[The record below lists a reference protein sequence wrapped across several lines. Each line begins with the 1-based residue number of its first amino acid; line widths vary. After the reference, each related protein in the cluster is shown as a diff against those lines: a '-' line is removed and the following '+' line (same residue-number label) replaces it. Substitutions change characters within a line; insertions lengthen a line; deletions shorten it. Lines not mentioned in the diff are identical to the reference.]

1 MVDFTSNRHVSFPR
15 GWYLYPT
22 KNNGLLEIFHPKNGL
37 PSKPFQPD
45 ENFSGSNLKR
55 LGAKPLP
62 ELRQK
67 EAPLLNFFGPQK
79 GNKNASFL
87 RPKMHHNYRTF
98 FVGKKRVLCDV
109 SKKKKGCSYQWIG
122 GGPLFFFFWVR
133 SPNCRWAPPFL
144 NLTWPHWIQHR
155 TFFLGRDFFFTTWGL
170 EHVTQSRESFH
181 GGVWLTLPE
190 THKNSSP
197 ALRRIFSGFLFGG
210 PFRPRAF
217 SGGGKLLGIRA
228 RKDTNWH
235 FPMIFTGSKLTRCR
249 WLPFVVCDAIVHRW
263 SCARRI
269 VAHRLCTRWGFLQA
283 DSHFFIHFWSFLSWS
298 PHFGGNHDHPLSS
311 QLYLQ
316 V

>member
-98 FVGKKRVLCDV
+98 FVGKKMCFVWCFEEKERGQLPVDRRWPAV
-109 SKKKKGCSYQWIG
+109 
-122 GGPLFFFFWVR
+122 FFFGSGHQIAVEHHRFWI
-133 SPNCRWAPPFL
+133 
-144 NLTWPHWIQHR
+144 WPGR
-155 TFFLGRDFFFTTWGL
+155 TESSTGHFFLGGIFF
-170 EHVTQSRESFH
+170 
-181 GGVWLTLPE
+181 
-190 THKNSSP
+190 
-197 ALRRIFSGFLFGG
+197 
-210 PFRPRAF
+210 
-217 SGGGKLLGIRA
+217 
-228 RKDTNWH
+228 
-235 FPMIFTGSKLTRCR
+235 
-249 WLPFVVCDAIVHRW
+249 
-263 SCARRI
+263 
-269 VAHRLCTRWGFLQA
+269 
-283 DSHFFIHFWSFLSWS
+283 
-298 PHFGGNHDHPLSS
+298 S
-311 QLYLQ
+311 QLGGWNM
-316 V
+316 

>member
-109 SKKKKGCSYQWIG
+109 SKKKKGGSYQWIG
-122 GGPLFFFFWVR
+122 GGPLFFFLGQVTKLPLSTTVFEFDL
-133 SPNCRWAPPFL
+133 AAL
-144 NLTWPHWIQHR
+144 NPAQD
-155 TFFLGRDFFFTTWGL
+155 FFFGRDFFFTTWGL

-217 SGGGKLLGIRA
+217 SGGEAVR
-228 RKDTNWH
+228 
-235 FPMIFTGSKLTRCR
+235 
-249 WLPFVVCDAIVHRW
+249 
-263 SCARRI
+263 
-269 VAHRLCTRWGFLQA
+269 
-283 DSHFFIHFWSFLSWS
+283 
-298 PHFGGNHDHPLSS
+298 
-311 QLYLQ
+311 Y
-316 V
+316 